1 MIMSR
6 WLLPPRRE
14 YALIAALLA
23 AFVVDFFY
31 PAAYPALF
39 VLAVLAA
46 LPTVSVAWAGLRRKK
61 ITIEAFNVFALI
73 IAFISTDARSAGFI
87 TLMLSSAQLLD
98 YRTSLRTRRALE
110 ELLALRPATA
120 TLERGKNLVEVPVGE
135 VKVGDTVIV
144 RAGGR
149 IPVDGM
155 VVFGATHVNESS
167 VTGESMP
174 VPKACGDFAYSG
186 TLVESGVLKLRA
198 ELVGKD
204 STIERMAALMKDAG
218 ERKSRPER
226 LADRFAAVFL
236 PAVALLGLI
245 VYGVTRNATMTA
257 SLFLVACADDMA
269 VAIPLAVT
277 AALGAAAKRGIL
289 VKGGE
294 RLEMLAKMK
303 VVVLDK
309 TGTLTYGSLAVERL
323 ELLPEVETKDF
334 WAGLASAEK
343 FSEHPVGRAVYR
355 LAASKLEAVADP
367 LAFETVVGGGVV
379 AKTADGS
386 WLAGTAKFLAD
397 NKITFSPPEIE
408 SGLSA
413 VYLARDG
420 QYLGRVVVSDLPRP
434 EAGEALWN
442 LKKIGVERIVM
453 FTGDNEASAARA
465 AASLGITEYH
475 SAMKPEDKLV
485 ALQGLLGAGPVGMV
499 GDGVNDAPALSRA
512 DVGIAMG
519 GGAAVSLEAADVVI
533 IKDDLGRLPELVTL
547 SRRLLA
553 TIKADS
559 VIWAVSNLFGFALVL
574 TGVAGPA
581 LAAFYNFA
589 TDFLPL
595 ANSSRMFRAVRESK
609 EKYEKNP

>member
-1 MIMSR
+1 MISNR

-14 YALIAALLA
+14 YALIAALVV
-23 AFVVDFFY
+23 AFAVDFFY

-39 VLAVLAA
+39 ALAALAA

-61 ITIEAFNVFALI
+61 ITIEAFNVFALF
-73 IAFISTDARSAGFI
+73 IAFVATDARSAGFI
-87 TLMLSSAQLLD
+87 TLMLACAQLLD
-98 YRTSLRTRRALE
+98 YRTSLRTKRALE

-120 TLERGKNLVEVPVGE
+120 TLEQDGVLVEVPVGE
-135 VKVGDTVIV
+135 VEVGDTVIV

-149 IPVDGM
+149 MPVDGT

-174 VPKACGDFAYSG
+174 VPKASGDFVYSG
-186 TLVESGVLKLRA
+186 TLVESGVLKIRA

-204 STIERMAALMKDAG
+204 STIERMAALMKEAG

-226 LADRFAAVFL
+226 LADRFASVFL
-236 PAVALLGLI
+236 PVVALFGLI
-245 VYGVTRNATMTA
+245 VYGITRNATMTA

-294 RLEMLAKMK
+294 RFEALAKLK
-303 VVVLDK
+303 IVVLDK

-323 ELLPEVETKDF
+323 ELLPNVETKDF
-334 WAGLASAEK
+334 WAGLASTEK
-343 FSEHPVGRAVYR
+343 FSEHPVGRAIYR

-367 LAFETVVGGGVV
+367 LVFETVAGGGVI
-379 AKTADGS
+379 AKTAGGS

-397 NKITFSPPEIE
+397 KKIVFTAPSLE

-413 VYLARDG
+413 IYLARDG
-420 QYLGRVVVSDLPRP
+420 QYLGRIVVSDLPRP
-434 EAGEALWN
+434 EAGQALWN
-442 LKKIGVERIVM
+442 LKKAGVERIVM
-453 FTGDNEASAARA
+453 FTGDNEAAAARV
-465 AASLGITEYH
+465 AASLGITEYRA
-475 SAMKPEDKLV
+475 AMKPEDKLV

-499 GDGVNDAPALSRA
+499 GDGVNDAPSLSRA

-519 GGAAVSLEAADVVI
+519 GGSAVSLEAADVVI
-533 IKDDLGRLPELVTL
+533 IKDDLGRLPELITL
-547 SRRLLA
+547 SRRLLSI
-553 TIKADS
+553 IKIDS
-559 VIWAVSNLFGFALVL
+559 IIWAVSNLLGFALVL

-581 LAAFYNFA
+581 LAAFWNFV
-589 TDFLPL
+589 TDFFPL
-595 ANSSRMFRAVRESK
+595 INSSRMFRQVSGK
-609 EKYEKNP
+609 KIIG